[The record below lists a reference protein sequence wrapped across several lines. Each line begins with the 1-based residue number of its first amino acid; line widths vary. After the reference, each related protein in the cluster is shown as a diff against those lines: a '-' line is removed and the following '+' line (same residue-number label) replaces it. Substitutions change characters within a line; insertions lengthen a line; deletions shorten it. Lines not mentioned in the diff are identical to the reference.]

1 MIKLNVVKILD
12 YYDYPQI
19 FLSKDIFDSNF
30 ICVIGDVQDNYLY
43 YIGVKITVQE
53 LKDLYKN
60 TIDIS
65 ALFTNEPA
73 KSFIN
78 FKLNQDSDED
88 ISANETTLAEISDF
102 IPDEGLYIEDIADN
116 CYLSDLAIDKNKTI
130 FELHIEE
137 VIGEDFVS
145 SDSLIDFLSLTKKV
159 FEYGFI
165 NISKNLKGKAKTRIH
180 DNDSSHINVFALQT
194 GSLKVNFF
202 TNSYVDMMGISDDIL
217 LINLLKEIF
226 VKDLDDTEGITEILR
241 LNKGHLV
248 SNIDKLCEKIIHSNI
263 KYELNFA
270 LPNKP
275 TSETITITTS
285 RALSYHDIIS
295 KKNEL
300 NNDEISVTGVFEAVD
315 LKSLSWK
322 FVDQQ
327 NNEYAGKANI
337 NLLSGITIHTIEYN
351 IHCEELKTEDNIS
364 LKEAIEY
371 ILTSIEQE

>member
-130 FELHIEE
+130 FE
-137 VIGEDFVS
+137 
-145 SDSLIDFLSLTKKV
+145 
-159 FEYGFI
+159 
-165 NISKNLKGKAKTRIH
+165 N
-180 DNDSSHINVFALQT
+180 
-194 GSLKVNFF
+194 
-202 TNSYVDMMGISDDIL
+202 
-217 LINLLKEIF
+217 
-226 VKDLDDTEGITEILR
+226 
-241 LNKGHLV
+241 
-248 SNIDKLCEKIIHSNI
+248 
-263 KYELNFA
+263 
-270 LPNKP
+270 
-275 TSETITITTS
+275 
-285 RALSYHDIIS
+285 
-295 KKNEL
+295 KNEL
-300 NNDEISVTGVFEAVD
+300 NDFQKTAFSVFDFNLFYNTNIYTNKKELLTKEEIYEDALNIASSQRELLFCGIYYLKHKFKYIKNSKHDKIIKILLENKKFKGFPTKKDILIKQEND
-315 LKSLSWK
+315 
-322 FVDQQ
+322 
-327 NNEYAGKANI
+327 
-337 NLLSGITIHTIEYN
+337 
-351 IHCEELKTEDNIS
+351 
-364 LKEAIEY
+364 
-371 ILTSIEQE
+371 